1 MFQIRNVFRYLPNT
15 DVVMIRGDVNEQLL
29 ILQLNNKVKIEF
41 IGWDVASGTPVF
53 KSDKQNV
60 IEISDVKKLTNN
72 LRGRNNWTFII
83 TAKAPGRAA
92 ISIKDPTNKNF
103 ISDISVCV
111 GNFINHR
118 DDDGNLLDVDL
129 IANVFR
135 GSDVLR
141 KQILLNMLAN
151 DPGNYINEN
160 NTHNENKWGPLACG
174 TVSKVSGLDLMNSKT
189 EYDYQPYYKTIKPQI
204 QTVGGRKKQVWAI
217 NDRAEII
224 YDENKL
230 KQGVKA
236 IQKRLKNGLPVVTG
250 VSYIPSSALQPGG
263 KLKETGTGGHTVLIV
278 GCNADA
284 TRFLYIDP
292 YGPRS
297 GKAPRG
303 SVLKYNGWL
312 AGGISPFKNACEHLG
327 MFELFDSGK
336 SGRASILLRQVASTQ
351 ASGGTF
357 DGEQYLEV
365 VSGPLN

>member
-1 MFQIRNVFRYLPNT
+1 MFQIRSVFRYLPST
-15 DVVMIRGDVNEQLL
+15 DIVMVRGDINEQLI
-29 ILQLNNKVKIEF
+29 ILHLNNKVKIEF
-41 IGWDVASGTPVF
+41 NGWEVASGTPAF
-53 KSDKQNV
+53 KTDKQHV

-72 LRGRNNWTFII
+72 LRGRNNWSFTV
-83 TAKAPGRAA
+83 TAKSPGRAM
-92 ISIKDPTNKNF
+92 ISIKDPLNKNF
-103 ISDISVCV
+103 IGDLTVCV
-111 GNFINHR
+111 GNFVNHR
-118 DDDGNLLDVDL
+118 DDDGDLLDVDL

-151 DPGNYINEN
+151 DPSNYLNEN
-160 NTHNENKWGPLACG
+160 NTYNENKWKPLACG
-174 TVSKVSGLDLMNSKT
+174 TVSKVGGLDLMNPKT
-189 EYDYQPYYKTIKPQI
+189 DYDYQPYYQTIKPQI
-204 QTVGGRKKQVWAI
+204 QTVRGVRKQVWAI
-217 NDRAEII
+217 NDRSDIV

-230 KQGVKA
+230 KQGAKA

-250 VSYIPSSALQPGG
+250 IAYNPFSSLQPGG

-297 GKAPRG
+297 EKTPRG

-312 AGGISPFKNACEHLG
+312 SGGISPLKAPCEHLG
-327 MFELFDSGK
+327 IFELLGPDK
-336 SGRASILLRQVASTQ
+336 SGRASMLLRQVAATQ